1 MSFVIFQMW
10 GPFRERLIESHTFYV
25 NQAKDRLLSRF
36 DNIEDEAKKAADE
49 YLERNQ
55 YNFDP
60 ERHDPSD
67 FYDRAFDVGFE
78 FYELLNDMKKRTHLS
93 VVAGMYHELDKQL
106 RGWLVKEIAHW
117 HHEEHFS
124 KVIWK
129 VDIARLFDLLSSI
142 GCDVKSQHYFQHLDA
157 CRLVVNVYKHGN
169 GQSFDELKQKY
180 PQYLEVLPI
189 GDPDYRNHEDV
200 KITDIQF
207 EEISAAIIA
216 FWQSI
221 PENVLNTQ
229 IVNPPQWFIDAYNKN

>member
-10 GPFRERLIESHTFYV
+10 GPFRERLIDSHTFYV

-36 DNIEDEAKKAADE
+36 NNIEDEAKKAADE

-67 FYDRAFDVGFE
+67 FYDRAFDVGLE
-78 FYELLNDMKKRTHLS
+78 FYELLSDMNERTRLG
-93 VVAGMYHELDKQL
+93 VLAGMYHEFDKQL
-106 RGWLVKEIAHW
+106 RSWLATEIDRSHSR
-117 HHEEHFS
+117 EHLS

-157 CRLVVNVYKHGN
+157 CRLVVNVYKHGK

-180 PQYLEVLPI
+180 SQYLDVLPI
-189 GDPDYRNHEDV
+189 GHPDYRNHEDV
-200 KITDIQF
+200 KITDMQL

-229 IVNPPQWFIDAYNKN
+229 IVNPPQWFIDAYNKK